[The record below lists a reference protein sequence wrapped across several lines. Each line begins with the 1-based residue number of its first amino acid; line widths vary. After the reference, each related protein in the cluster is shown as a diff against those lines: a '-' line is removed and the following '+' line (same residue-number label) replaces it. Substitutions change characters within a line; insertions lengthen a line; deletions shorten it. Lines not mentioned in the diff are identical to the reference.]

1 MLCLGTMNATQPMLD
16 PHPFKLK
23 IEDFELLQEAGAFE
37 GHKKVQLIQ
46 GVLVEVNAEFMR
58 HTRVKNELMIRLH
71 TALIELGS
79 RYYAVVEP
87 TLALPPHNLPRP
99 DVMVSDAPIE
109 RDYYR
114 VQHAAIVIEVSDST
128 LADDLG
134 PKRDMYATQ
143 GVGEYWVV
151 SLRSLEVHQ
160 FWSPVAG
167 AFGESRLVP
176 LAGEIRSATLPEL
189 AIDGRGIL

>member
-1 MLCLGTMNATQPMLD
+1 MTIALPLLD

-23 IEDFELLQEAGAFE
+23 IEDFELLQRAGVFD
-37 GHKKVQLIQ
+37 GHKKVQLIE
-46 GVLVEVNAEFMR
+46 GVLVEVNAEFVR
-58 HTRVKNELMIRLH
+58 HTRVKNELMFRLRVEL
-71 TALIELGS
+71 TAMGS

-87 TLALPPHNLPRP
+87 TLALPPYNLPRP

-114 VQHAAIVIEVSDST
+114 LHHAAIVIEVSDST

-134 PKRDMYATQ
+134 AKRAMYATH
-143 GVGEYWVV
+143 GVAEYWVV

-160 FWSPVAG
+160 FWHPAPEG
-167 AFGESRLVP
+167 FAESRIVP
-176 LAGEIRSATLPEL
+176 LAGEIRSATMIEL